1 MDSLSSNRIVR
12 DAINKIDDDLSTRFI
27 ELDPTGYFLIRLDRD
42 TNELVAEHFSNDIDE
57 HGRALDPETG
67 EILACRGGE
76 PRKPKK
82 IYRGQTAKQLGI
94 QLTEG
99 QGPLPLSRLDHALY
113 LGRELQRAENCLLEG
128 TSYVQD

>member
-1 MDSLSSNRIVR
+1 MDSLSRNRITR
-12 DAINKIDDDLSTRFI
+12 NAINQIDDELSTRLI
-27 ELDPTGYFLIRLDRD
+27 ELDPTGYFLIRLDRNS
-42 TNELVAEHFSNDIDE
+42 NELVAEHFSNDIDE
-57 HGRALDPETG
+57 HGRATDPETG
-67 EILACRGGE
+67 EILACRGGV